1 MAGRLIAPFEDKPLT
16 AAEVEALS
24 LPSVKQI
31 YAVVANPDIR
41 IAQADAVEL
50 AGTGTL
56 FDLSGNRVSR
66 AELEEPSALGMVVQ
80 VLSTGP
86 TSARLTRPDPLVVQE
101 LTPPIGYMR
110 SETVYDPSVLEPDRL
125 PLNGYEVVTFSVDDL
140 DIPFDLQPGYVVTE
154 DWAVLGT
161 TLSSLE
167 QFHKA
172 ASGSVESLRN
182 VPQFKNLVE
191 TLPEP
196 CTSLLT
202 RTSPPWRLWSKKRC
216 RKILDLITGKRLSLS

>member
-1 MAGRLIAPFEDKPLT
+1 MAGRLIASFEDKPLT

-31 YAVVANPDIR
+31 YAVVANPDIQ

-66 AELEEPSALGMVVQ
+66 AELEAPSALGMVVQ

-125 PLNGYEVVTFSVDDL
+125 PLN
-140 DIPFDLQPGYVVTE
+140 
-154 DWAVLGT
+154 
-161 TLSSLE
+161 
-167 QFHKA
+167 
-172 ASGSVESLRN
+172 
-182 VPQFKNLVE
+182 
-191 TLPEP
+191 
-196 CTSLLT
+196 
-202 RTSPPWRLWSKKRC
+202 
-216 RKILDLITGKRLSLS
+216 